1 MLIMLK
7 TGLLAIAMLASTM
20 ALAADKKVVAPPGP
34 AGPARPFSPALLVG
48 DTLYVSGMVGRD
60 ASGKRPENFE
70 EEVKATLDGI
80 GEHLKAGG
88 ASFADVVSVQVY
100 LTDMTLFERMN
111 KIYVPFFPEPR
122 PTRTTVGVAKLVG
135 DYRIEITVTARVDPK
150 KAKKK

>member
-1 MLIMLK
+1 MLK
-7 TGLLAIAMLASTM
+7 TGLLTIVVLASTVCM
-20 ALAADKKVVAPPGP
+20 AADKKVVAPPGP

-60 ASGKRPENFE
+60 ASGKRPESFE
-70 EEVKATLDGI
+70 DEVKATLDAI

-88 ASFADVVSVQVY
+88 ASFADAVSVQVY
-100 LTDMTLFERMN
+100 LTDMSLFDRMN
-111 KIYVPFFPEPR
+111 KVYIPYFPEPR

-135 DYRIEITVTARVDPK
+135 DYRIEITLTARVDIGK